1 MSQLRQILATRAKK
15 RSALRRGLLR
25 TRNEDIPEGR
35 RIEFR
40 IGVNLGDVIVQDDD
54 DFGAGG

>member
-1 MSQLRQILATRAKK
+1 LRA
-15 RSALRRGLLR
+15 
-25 TRNEDIPEGR
+25 RNEDIPEDR

-54 DFGAGG
+54 VFGGRRLTHGAISLVGQDPQIETG